1 MGQLLTKLKEML
13 FQRKMEIV
21 LLGLENSGKTTM
33 LNQLSLGQ
41 ALPSAPTIGLNIK
54 QVKKDGINMKVWDI
68 GGQVQFR
75 REWGKYTK
83 GSDVILFILDA
94 SNVNLYSNYPVPNN
108 QILERHT
115 ADCQK
120 RVEYSIGGQRYTRNT
135 YTLHRK

>member
-83 GSDVILFILDA
+83 GSDVILFMLDA
-94 SNVNLYSNYPVPNN
+94 SNVNLYSNCPIPNI
-108 QILERHT
+108 QFLERHT
-115 ADCQK
+115 AHRQK
-120 RVEYSIGGQRYTRNT
+120 RVEYFIGGQRYTWNT

>member
-33 LNQLSLGQ
+33 LNQLSMGQ

-83 GSDVILFILDA
+83 GSDVILFMLDA
-94 SNVNLYSNYPVPNN
+94 SNVTYFNYLFPNI
-108 QILERHT
+108 QFLERHT
-115 ADCQK
+115 PHRQK
-120 RVEYSIGGQRYTRNT
+120 RVEHSTGGQRYTRNS
-135 YTLHRK
+135 YTLHWK

>member
-21 LLGLENSGKTTM
+21 LLGLDNSGKTTM

-83 GSDVILFILDA
+83 GSDVILFMLDA
-94 SNVNLYSNYPVPNN
+94 SNVNLYSNCPIPN
-108 QILERHT
+108 I
-115 ADCQK
+115 
-120 RVEYSIGGQRYTRNT
+120 
-135 YTLHRK
+135 